1 MPHGSQWREIEPL
14 GRSEAFV
21 RGSSSKPD
29 AIIQPTRFS
38 TWTPVIHKAANQQLF
53 DERVAL
59 VSHWFDLWTDKQRKR
74 FIQSLLM
81 RCSKS
86 LLRFIQKWFA
96 ETIPV
101 TSLDFTTVLPRFL
114 SLYIFS
120 FLNPRELCSI
130 SQVNW
135 HWRFLSEQDCL
146 WMPKC
151 VKRGWFLPYTPP
163 DHEYGAWKRHYVA
176 CACSLDYLTPTETA
190 EMYGILEEP
199 KKKLEGS
206 EDKWN
211 ERLLRRLI
219 QDRLAGQKKELLRSR
234 PPWLSGKWNSH
245 HRDRRSQ
252 AVLGRPHLSSTL
264 LQLTVTPRSFKEGIH
279 SSYRDKTLQINVTLS
294 QLLREEIRSPG
305 LWSPEVEKR
314 QVLGSLRML
323 SNRKSLAGGG
333 SYPVLPHT
341 ESARPAGNSSDQ
353 PRVILISSRIPAWE
367 MVVDCVK
374 IGVLPL
380 LYEYSG
386 TTPDSLLYRLEK
398 VLRGRRA
405 RSIGIVAEGDSTE
418 MDLVQGCK
426 ISSKNLPEAEVR
438 GFWENMSG
446 CVLSQEEG
454 GRIDIFVP
462 LAASEAGM
470 ELLCQLSALTAVCH
484 SSPTGIATG
493 SYQHIF
499 SEWLR
504 NDGDTA
510 PPATYFNERKL
521 QEWSRTAQ
529 LQEEVLRTV
538 RKQMRPYFRQLQRD
552 TCARMIGQLMFDSM
566 STTQMLQNQE
576 LAQTLT
582 EGLIAMIREKQEN
595 PLGFLADFLKS
606 QAGKSKWFKVEETF
620 LTQGGGGIDPV
631 KEGEVDEAGS
641 LSPHSQPL
649 QEHEETMQELI
660 HPNRSPRGKFVEK
673 RTQFAR
679 ETLSSEQNYVQ
690 TLEIVKDIYW
700 VRLRAALA
708 SNRAVL
714 SMANIHIIF
723 SDILLILEL
732 NRSLLR
738 DLRERLSEWGPSQ
751 CLGDV
756 FVKFSTRLTNYTNFF
771 NNYSTILK
779 TIDKCRNT
787 SPGFRVFL
795 TRHDRSAV
803 TKMLSLQEM
812 LLSLSSRFDEYVI
825 LLSALRLHT
834 PIQHVDRHDLAAAI
848 ANLKRF
854 RDYIQQLKVRH
865 QRDQEIVEAQSSIA
879 GSPILLEANRY
890 LIQVQEV
897 AHMSCLDGKIC
908 PSFRIYEHINDM
920 NLFLFNDALVFTS
933 RTVAHL
939 PFERTA
945 KMSLQFLAAVALSS
959 LLIKDIP
966 DSKYIQNAFA
976 LQGPKRQWI
985 CATETEEDKMTWLSL
1000 LASAIRA
1007 AIRET

>member
-1 MPHGSQWREIEPL
+1 MEN
-14 GRSEAFV
+14 V
-21 RGSSSKPD
+21 RL
-29 AIIQPTRFS
+29 
-38 TWTPVIHKAANQQLF
+38 PVVF
-53 DERVAL
+53 
-59 VSHWFDLWTDKQRKR
+59 
-74 FIQSLLM
+74 
-81 RCSKS
+81 C
-86 LLRFIQKWFA
+86 
-96 ETIPV
+96 
-101 TSLDFTTVLPRFL
+101 
-114 SLYIFS
+114 
-120 FLNPRELCSI
+120 
-130 SQVNW
+130 
-135 HWRFLSEQDCL
+135 QDCL

-190 EMYGILEEP
+190 EMYGVLEEP

-206 EDKWN
+206 EDEWN

-219 QDRLAGQKKELLRSR
+219 QDGLAGQK
-234 PPWLSGKWNSH
+234 
-245 HRDRRSQ
+245 
-252 AVLGRPHLSSTL
+252 
-264 LQLTVTPRSFKEGIH
+264 
-279 SSYRDKTLQINVTLS
+279 
-294 QLLREEIRSPG
+294 
-305 LWSPEVEKR
+305 
-314 QVLGSLRML
+314 
-323 SNRKSLAGGG
+323 
-333 SYPVLPHT
+333 
-341 ESARPAGNSSDQ
+341 
-353 PRVILISSRIPAWE
+353 
-367 MVVDCVK
+367 
-374 IGVLPL
+374 
-380 LYEYSG
+380 
-386 TTPDSLLYRLEK
+386 
-398 VLRGRRA
+398 
-405 RSIGIVAEGDSTE
+405 
-418 MDLVQGCK
+418 
-426 ISSKNLPEAEVR
+426 
-438 GFWENMSG
+438 
-446 CVLSQEEG
+446 
-454 GRIDIFVP
+454 
-462 LAASEAGM
+462 
-470 ELLCQLSALTAVCH
+470 
-484 SSPTGIATG
+484 
-493 SYQHIF
+493 IF
-499 SEWLR
+499 SEWLW
-504 NDGDTA
+504 NDGDPA

-538 RKQMRPYFRQLQRD
+538 RKQMRPYFRQLQQD

-582 EGLIAMIREKQEN
+582 EGLIAMMREKQ
-595 PLGFLADFLKS
+595 
-606 QAGKSKWFKVEETF
+606 
-620 LTQGGGGIDPV
+620 
-631 KEGEVDEAGS
+631 
-641 LSPHSQPL
+641 
-649 QEHEETMQELI
+649 
-660 HPNRSPRGKFVEK
+660 NRSPRGKFVEK

-679 ETLSSEQNYVQ
+679 ETLRSEQNYVQ

-812 LLSLSSRFDEYVI
+812 LLSPSRRFDEYVI

-897 AHMSCLDGKIC
+897 TQMSCLDGKIC

-945 KMSLQFLAAVALSS
+945 KMSLQFLAAVALSR
-959 LLIKDIP
+959 LLIEDIP

-976 LQGPKRQWI
+976 MQGPKRQWI
-985 CATETEEDKMTWLSL
+985 CATETEEDKMTWLSC

-1007 AIRET
+1007 AMREA